1 METPLY
7 VFKCF
12 NSRVFSKN
20 SNFSTV
26 SSSALCTT
34 TKRNILSGKA
44 RNYTSTKQNVK
55 INISSKTVLIFG
67 FPFTNIYKYRKWCN
81 VRQNNFFISK
91 NLSHLFVWMRSEF
104 NCNKLNTSIC
114 FWKYMYVKSNLD
126 SAQLDVWTTPPL
138 KGLVQRSKA
147 ERNLI

>member
-1 METPLY
+1 MAINFFLFFCLYTQSISIKFLSFAKKKSYTLMETPLY
-7 VFKCF
+7 FFKCF

-55 INISSKTVLIFG
+55 INISSKTVLYLG
-67 FPFTNIYKYRKWCN
+67 SPS
-81 VRQNNFFISK
+81 Q
-91 NLSHLFVWMRSEF
+91 
-104 NCNKLNTSIC
+104 TSINIENGVMC
-114 FWKYMYVKSNLD
+114 VRTIFLLAKICLICLFGWGQSVIEINWIYVFGS
-126 SAQLDVWTTPPL
+126 TCM
-138 KGLVQRSKA
+138 
-147 ERNLI
+147 

>member
-1 METPLY
+1 MAINFFIFLLIYTINFHKVSFICKKKNYKLMETPLY

-55 INISSKTVLIFG
+55 INISSKTVLYLG
-67 FPFTNIYKYRKWCN
+67 SPS
-81 VRQNNFFISK
+81 Q
-91 NLSHLFVWMRSEF
+91 
-104 NCNKLNTSIC
+104 TSINIENGV
-114 FWKYMYVKSNLD
+114 MYVRTIFLLAKIC
-126 SAQLDVWTTPPL
+126 
-138 KGLVQRSKA
+138 
-147 ERNLI
+147 LICLFG